1 MAHRRAGRRAVPV
14 LFTGSEPHDIAW
26 PDFLNWATFALRPSQ
41 TGRDNQGLTEGVGMP
56 GCARAWLECNEC
68 SEYLRRLRGLNS
80 GSIRTLPVNQSLGPL
95 PEGVEP
101 LRLISIFHSNETV
114 MSLIS

>member
-1 MAHRRAGRRAVPV
+1 MRAP
-14 LFTGSEPHDIAW
+14 GSNVTSA
-26 PDFLNWATFALRPSQ
+26 PDTCDGS
-41 TGRDNQGLTEGVGMP
+41 G
-56 GCARAWLECNEC
+56 
-68 SEYLRRLRGLNS
+68 GLNS